1 MDDATFGKQPRLLD
15 DDDTNRLCQ
24 AALAYQEA
32 QHGEHG
38 SSVDPR
44 LGFSLQISYSPRKG
58 KSWQIAQYQQDEFV
72 RGVGVGACLMATV
85 ERIRLACRVGLYRA
99 KGLVRHG

>member
-1 MDDATFGKQPRLLD
+1 MDDARFAQQPRLLD
-15 DDDTNRLCQ
+15 DVDANRLCQ
-24 AALAYQEA
+24 AALVYQEA

-44 LGFSLQISYSPRKG
+44 IGFTLQISYSQRKG
-58 KSWQIAQYQQDEFV
+58 GSFQIAQYQQDEFV

-85 ERIRLACRVGLYRA
+85 ERIRLACRVGLHRA